1 MSKVSKTVV
10 NTETFVNN
18 TVQQLDALRNQR
30 IDWEATDYKKAND
43 GLYAL
48 LSQTLGIYENKFL
61 EATDQERKDLRT
73 ELVAKLKAGGIKVQ
87 KNTTTLTM
95 LVRFVFG
102 SDRKRA
108 HGYAYVLKAAISH
121 KKSAAELPAY
131 ISAQGGIEEIKRKMV
146 QSEKALKRQA
156 DLAQATTDVK
166 AEIELANIKPL
177 AKVKLAGLTG
187 NYAILLAKPGVDGD
201 AAIVG
206 TLSDVED
213 ALYNALLKK
222 MAKVKAAVNTEN
234 AALNKEVIDLLAPTN
249 DAEFVDELAA

>member
-1 MSKVSKTVV
+1 MSKAVKTVV
-10 NTETFVNN
+10 NTVTFVNN
-18 TVQQLDALRNQR
+18 TVQQLDALRVQR
-30 IDWEATDYKKAND
+30 INWEATDYKKAND

-48 LSQTLGIYENKFL
+48 LAETLGIYENKFL
-61 EATDQERKDLRT
+61 KATEQERKDLRT
-73 ELVAKLKAGGIKVQ
+73 ELVAKLKADGIKVQ

-121 KKSAAELPAY
+121 NKSANELPAY
-131 ISAQGGIEEIKRKMV
+131 IVEQGGIEELKRKMV
-146 QSEKALKRQA
+146 QSEAAKQRQA
-156 DLAQATTDVK
+156 EVEQAKTQVLADL
-166 AEIELANIKPL
+166 ELASVKPL

-187 NYAILLAKPGVDGD
+187 KYAILLAKPGVDGD

-234 AALNKEVIDLLAPTN
+234 SELNKEVADLLAPTN
-249 DAEFVDELAA
+249 DAEFVDALAA

>member
-1 MSKVSKTVV
+1 MSKASKTVV
-10 NTETFVNN
+10 NTVTFVNN
-18 TVQQLDALRNQR
+18 TVQQLDALRIQR
-30 IDWEATDYKKAND
+30 ANWEATDYKKAND

-48 LSQTLGIYENKFL
+48 LADTQGIYENKFL
-61 EATDQERKDLRT
+61 KASEQERKDLRK
-73 ELVAKLKAGGIKVQ
+73 ELEAKLNADGIKVQ

-108 HGYAYVLKAAISH
+108 HGYAYVLKAAISNDVT
-121 KKSAAELPAY
+121 ANNLPAY
-131 ISAQGGIEEIKRKMV
+131 IINEGGIEELKRKMV
-146 QSEKALKRQA
+146 KSEEAQQRQA
-156 DLAQATTDVK
+156 ALAQATNDVK
-166 AEIELANIKPL
+166 AEIEFANIKPL

-187 NYAILLAKPGVDGD
+187 KYAILLAKPGVDGD

-234 AALNKEVIDLLAPTN
+234 AALNKEVADLLAPTN
-249 DAEFVDELAA
+249 DAEFVDALAA